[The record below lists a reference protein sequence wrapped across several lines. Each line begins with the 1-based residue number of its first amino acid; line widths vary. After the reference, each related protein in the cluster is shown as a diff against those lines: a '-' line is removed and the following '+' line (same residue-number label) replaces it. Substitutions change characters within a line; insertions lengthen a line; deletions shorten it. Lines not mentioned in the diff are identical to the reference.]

1 MFPKGGHYALKDLSA
16 TAYDVIGID
25 WTVNP
30 AEARKVVGDNVTLQ
44 GNLDPCALYASK
56 VIRKSHQ
63 SYGVMVIHQP
73 CDLSFVH
80 ILLRYCSVLSLTD
93 FA

>member
-56 VIRKSHQ
+56 VIHQ
-63 SYGVMVIHQP
+63 SYGVIHQP

-80 ILLRYCSVLSLTD
+80 LLLRYCSVLSLPD
-93 FA
+93 SV